1 MEAERMTD
9 LRAGAVV
16 EDAPSSPSPD
26 RPGPAS
32 RSGRPAP
39 HVPGEVG
46 VWVFIF
52 GDLLVFAVLFLTY
65 LYYRADE
72 PALFNRSQE
81 QLNQTFG
88 AVNTLLLLV
97 SSLLVVMALRAV
109 RRGLHRT
116 APWLIAGA
124 FACGLAFSALKFVEY
139 HDKVG
144 HDITPA
150 TDKFYMLYFVLT
162 GLHWF
167 HLIIGLGVL
176 SFLFVLSRKPQLSEM
191 QFAFL
196 EGGACFWH
204 MVDMLWIVLFPLL
217 YLVR

>member
-1 MEAERMTD
+1 MTD
-9 LRAGAVV
+9 LSTPTAFDEAAPPSADGQASGAQ
-16 EDAPSSPSPD
+16 
-26 RPGPAS
+26 GPT
-32 RSGRPAP
+32 GRPAG

-52 GDLLVFAVLFLTY
+52 GDLMVFAVLFMTY

-72 PALFNRSQE
+72 PALFAASQDK
-81 QLNQTFG
+81 LNQTFG
-88 AVNTLLLLV
+88 AVNTLLLLI
-97 SSLLVVMALRAV
+97 SSLLVVMAMRAV
-109 RRGLHRT
+109 RRGLQRL
-116 APWLIAGA
+116 APWLIGGA
-124 FACGLAFSALKFVEY
+124 FACGMAFSALKFVEY

-144 HDITPA
+144 HHLTPA
-150 TDKFYMLYFVLT
+150 TNKFFMLYFVLT

-167 HLIIGLGVL
+167 HLVIGLGVL
-176 SFLFVLSRKPQLSEM
+176 SFLFVMSRKPQLTRN